1 MPKIVNYEEKK
12 QMIMKKSMESF
23 LKKGVHGTHLVDIA
37 NACKMGRTTIYQYF
51 RNKDQILEYTI
62 QNLFQDLRVDI
73 RETVLDDKDNPY
85 EKIRK
90 LIPAIVKLYLK
101 NQKMIVL
108 VDLWLIL
115 IRENNPMVR
124 QLNEHMEETR
134 NIFQGM
140 LEEGIKEGVIRPM
153 NAESMA
159 FTLYA
164 TIESFLLHMAI
175 HQEQEVSE
183 HIESLDMLLEGLKA

>member
-12 QMIMKKSMESF
+12 QLIMKKSIESF
-23 LKKGVHGTHLVDIA
+23 LKKGVYGTHLVDIA
-37 NACKMGRTTIYQYF
+37 AACQMGRTTIYQYF

-62 QNLFQDLRVDI
+62 QHLFKELREDLRDSVIEDS
-73 RETVLDDKDNPY
+73 DNPY

-90 LIPAIVKLYLK
+90 LIPAIVKQYLK
-101 NQKMIVL
+101 NQKLIVL

-115 IRENNPMVR
+115 IRENNPMVK
-124 QLNEHMEETR
+124 QLNEHMEESR
-134 NIFQGM
+134 NVFRGL
-140 LEEGIKEGVIRPM
+140 LEEGMKQGVIRKL

-164 TIESFLLHMAI
+164 TVESFLLHMAL
-175 HQEQEVSE
+175 HQETEVSD
-183 HIESLDMLLEGLKA
+183 HIQSLDILIEGLKA